1 MTLPIPLISIYC
13 IFFQHF
19 SILLPT
25 DLCSFLH
32 TTGIILYFPCFK
44 LTFSLNIVWIF
55 SISVDF
61 HLSSSFLVLQSVSLY
76 KCSIIS
82 LTSPLWVNI
91 YYYVFMAYLQVFCY
105 CIDAFTN
112 TLQSTNFEQMWELH
126 LAAVVSFFQS
136 RANSRT
142 NTHDN
147 F

>member
-1 MTLPIPLISIYC
+1 MSLPIPLISIYC

-32 TTGIILYFPCFK
+32 TKGIILYFPCFK

-82 LTSPLWVNI
+82 LTSPLWANI

-105 CIDAFTN
+105 YIDAFAN
-112 TLQSTNFEQMWELH
+112 TLKSNNFNRCGSYIWQLWCLF
-126 LAAVVSFFQS
+126 SQS
-136 RANSRT
+136 RANSST